1 MNTEVTPLLKSSGKV
16 APILDRK
23 ISRATAHRYNTMIQL
38 SGDTIT
44 HHIYKYFDEDNNHIA
59 NKVRNTSSKKF
70 WSEGNISRAGL
81 FGQNIFNQAGKYITV
96 CEGEVDAMSAYELMG
111 SKWPVVSIK
120 IGAASAIANCKQ
132 AFNYLNKFEIVVL
145 CFDNDAPGKE
155 AAQKVAQLFEPN
167 KCKIMNLEYKDANEY
182 LVKGQRESFTQ
193 AWWNSSRIHQQVL

>member
-1 MNTEVTPLLKSSGKV
+1 MTNKKGPCPSCNSSDAHHSYDDGHSYCYSCETRFSNDTAEVIPMNTEVTPLLKSSGKV

-81 FGQNIFNQAGKYITV
+81 FGLNIFNQAGNYITV
-96 CEGEVDAMSAYELMG
+96 CEGEIDAMTA
-111 SKWPVVSIK
+111 
-120 IGAASAIANCKQ
+120 
-132 AFNYLNKFEIVVL
+132 
-145 CFDNDAPGKE
+145 
-155 AAQKVAQLFEPN
+155 
-167 KCKIMNLEYKDANEY
+167 
-182 LVKGQRESFTQ
+182 
-193 AWWNSSRIHQQVL
+193 